1 MKFNEAEFWIQVHN
15 IPIVCMNRETG
26 SFIGKK
32 IGALREIDLEATG
45 DCLGKYKKLPD
56 HCFHC
61 GKVGHLF
68 WECPRESSSSMEKDH
83 NFGPYMEQHPQAAA
97 PSEQPYSAMPVP
109 NDTKGS
115 EVAINLVVEQV
126 SASVHGL
133 DPSAVLSSFDKGKGV
148 ALSSSDKS
156 SVHSSMDTTPPIR
169 KPLWKRH
176 ARTSNDSRFVEM
188 EDLSSHKK
196 ATSFGDELSLTK
208 KKKNKNYIGRSGWS
222 PDPPDSMSILVW
234 NVQGLGN
241 TRTFQTLQF
250 YLRQHSPTLVF
261 FIETLSTHDSLERLL
276 VLFGF
281 SSKLVIN
288 RVGRSGGLC
297 LFWSDSVEVDLI
309 TFSRHHIDTKIKSHG
324 GFIWRFTGFY
334 GHPEGSQRQHSWTL
348 LHLVGQTQK
357 IVVRLSSGP
366 GLVWR
371 MALCV
376 WLFPL
381 SYGNSYGDSVLVL
394 LGWPAVIKIPS
405 TFTLNRIRG
414 GSAIRF
420 WVFLILLGSRSLVQM
435 IWSAADFCAVTNK
448 VEAKVSPEMNHVL
461 DAKFSAVEVY
471 AALKQMH
478 PSKAPVL
485 IPKVPQAQHMMDFRA
500 ISLCNVIYKIIPKT
514 LTNRLRLV
522 LGQGGLGFRDLSLF
536 NQALLA
542 KQEWRTLT
550 NPGSLVSRVLKS
562 LYFSN
567 CDFLQAKSSELG
579 FHPVG
584 FESDASSV
592 ISSILSRDPPLS
604 EVGLVISD
612 ILALVSSLSVS
623 HISFAPR
630 SCNGV
635 AHQLAR
641 FSLSIPN
648 FLAWIEENQPCAV
661 DSIRSDSRL

>member
-1 MKFNEAEFWIQVHN
+1 MA
-15 IPIVCMNRETG
+15 
-26 SFIGKK
+26 
-32 IGALREIDLEATG
+32 
-45 DCLGKYKKLPD
+45 
-56 HCFHC
+56 
-61 GKVGHLF
+61 
-68 WECPRESSSSMEKDH
+68 SSIR
-83 NFGPYMEQHPQAAA
+83 AA
-97 PSEQPYSAMPVP
+97 
-109 NDTKGS
+109 
-115 EVAINLVVEQV
+115 
-126 SASVHGL
+126 
-133 DPSAVLSSFDKGKGV
+133 AVLSSFDKGKGV

-196 ATSFGDELSLTK
+196 ATSFGDEL
-208 KKKNKNYIGRSGWS
+208 
-222 PDPPDSMSILVW
+222 DPPDSMSILVW

-288 RVGRSGGLC
+288 RVGRSGGLY

-348 LHLVGQTQK
+348 LHRLYLRVVGQTQK

-381 SYGNSYGDSVLVL
+381 SYGNVQ
-394 LGWPAVIKIPS
+394 
-405 TFTLNRIRG
+405 
-414 GSAIRF
+414 
-420 WVFLILLGSRSLVQM
+420 SLVQM

>member
-32 IGALREIDLEATG
+32 IEALREIDLEATG

-68 WECPRESSSSMEKDH
+68 WECPRQSSSSMKKDQ
-83 NFGPYMEQHPQAAA
+83 NFGPYMEQRPQAAA

-115 EVAINLVVEQV
+115 EVATNLVVEQV

-133 DPSAVLSSFDKGKGV
+133 DPSAMLLSFDKGKGV

-169 KPLWKRH
+169 KPSWKRH
-176 ARTSNDSRFVEM
+176 ARKSNDSRFVEM

-196 ATSFGDELSLTK
+196 ATSFGDELGLTK

-348 LHLVGQTQK
+348 LRLVGQTQK

-371 MALCV
+371 IALCV

-381 SYGNSYGDSVLVL
+381 SYGNVRCRSKSASLMPFFVKMKSYGDSVLVL
-394 LGWPAVIKIPS
+394 LGWPAVIKIP
-405 TFTLNRIRG
+405 R
-414 GSAIRF
+414 SAIRF

-461 DAKFSAVEVY
+461 DAKFSTVEVY

-478 PSKAPVL
+478 PSKVPVL

-522 LGQGGLGFRDLSLF
+522 IGQVISDS
-536 NQALLA
+536 QI
-542 KQEWRTLT
+542 
-550 NPGSLVSRVLKS
+550 LKS

-612 ILALVSSLSVS
+612 ILALVSSFSVS

-630 SCNGV
+630 LVFLFRIFWLGLKRINLV
-635 AHQLAR
+635 RWIR
-641 FSLSIPN
+641 FVPILVCSLIIFLYIIP
-648 FLAWIEENQPCAV
+648 
-661 DSIRSDSRL
+661 S